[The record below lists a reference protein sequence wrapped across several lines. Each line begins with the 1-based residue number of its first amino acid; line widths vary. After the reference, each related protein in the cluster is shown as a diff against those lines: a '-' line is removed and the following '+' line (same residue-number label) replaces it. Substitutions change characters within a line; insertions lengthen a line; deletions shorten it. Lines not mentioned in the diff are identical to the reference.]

1 MSHPEDVQPLV
12 AAQYRRLADELAS
25 SSVADWDAASLCEG
39 WRVREVIAHVTM
51 PARYDRDAFMAEL
64 AARDFDFTR
73 LSNELAARDGAAAPE
88 QLVADLRD
96 DTLHHWVPPEGSSH
110 DALNH
115 AVIHSLDVTVPLGRP
130 RPPDD
135 VMRVVLDDLTLR
147 GVHEHFGTRIAG
159 RRLEA
164 TDLEW
169 SVGDGTSIRA
179 ASADLAVALCGRRVP
194 GSQLHDDLA

>member
-1 MSHPEDVQPLV
+1 MSPNDDVQPLV
-12 AAQYRRLADELAS
+12 AAEYRRLGDELALIPA
-25 SSVADWDAASLCEG
+25 ADWDAPSLCED

-64 AARDFDFTR
+64 QARNFDFTR
-73 LSNELAARDGAAAPE
+73 LSNELAARDGAAPPE
-88 QLVADLRD
+88 RLVADLRD
-96 DTLHHWVPPEGSSH
+96 DTLHHWTPPGGGSH

-115 AVIHSLDVTVPLGRP
+115 AVIHGLDVTVPLGRP

-135 VMRVVLDDLTLR
+135 VMRIVLEDLTVG

-164 TDLEW
+164 TDLDW
-169 SVGDGTSIRA
+169 SVGTGTTERA
-179 ASADLAVALCGRRVP
+179 TAADLALALCGRRVP
-194 GSQLHDDLA
+194 GSQLHDALR

>member
-115 AVIHSLDVTVPLGRP
+115 AVIHTLDVTVPLGRP

>member
-1 MSHPEDVQPLV
+1 MSPNDDVQPLV
-12 AAQYRRLADELAS
+12 AVEYRRLDDELAS
-25 SSVADWDAASLCEG
+25 VPAADWDAPSLCEG

-64 AARDFDFTR
+64 QARNFDFTR
-73 LSNELAARDGAAAPE
+73 LSNELAARDGAAPPE
-88 QLVADLRD
+88 RLVADLRD
-96 DTLHHWVPPEGSSH
+96 DTLHHWTPPGGGSH

-115 AVIHSLDVTVPLGRP
+115 AVVHGLDVTVPLGRP

-135 VMRVVLDDLTLR
+135 VMRIVLDDLTVG

-164 TDLEW
+164 TDLDW
-169 SVGDGTSIRA
+169 SVGTGTTERA
-179 ASADLAVALCGRRVP
+179 TAADLALALCGRRVP
-194 GSQLHDDLA
+194 GSELHDALR